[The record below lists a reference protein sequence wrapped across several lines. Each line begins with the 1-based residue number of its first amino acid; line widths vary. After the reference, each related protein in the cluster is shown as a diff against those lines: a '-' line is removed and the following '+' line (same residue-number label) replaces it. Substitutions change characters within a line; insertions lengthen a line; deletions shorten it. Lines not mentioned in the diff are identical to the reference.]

1 MGNQESIINDK
12 YELKKKVLNKDVNTD
27 NTMNLSKKNID
38 KELFSEVSTKGKTKI
53 INKDMYNNSKT
64 INKNT
69 QYKQN
74 NINKNVQNNIN
85 KNVQYKQNI
94 NNTYINKTEYDN
106 IKKLNKDENNN
117 ALISRNMLS
126 DIYQNKTKN
135 NFIFDYPS
143 NSNNELDIPKK
154 SFDNLKFTPYNFNDE
169 VSQYNKE
176 IDNERVEFEQKEKE
190 RRIQF
195 EKNLNSK
202 KEYLNTQ
209 IKNFEKEYD
218 PWNIL
223 GLEYN
228 NLNINDIKK
237 AYKKSALKYHPDK
250 AGKKYEDLFQ
260 LITQSYIYLL
270 DKADQNNIIENKINR
285 KVENIDYED
294 NINEKMENI
303 YIDKNKFDLN
313 KFNQIFDKYKVP
325 SKFDKGYNNLMKEDI
340 QVNNDEIF
348 GSNFNK
354 DIFNAHFDNIKKK
367 KKSTLDVIEYNEP
380 MALEASF
387 GNLNQSQL
395 GMDEID
401 DFGAVNNSNGL
412 SYTDYKKAHVDET
425 TLIDASKVKYKS
437 YKNVEQLENDRS
449 QVSYEMSPEDRRRNE
464 YMERKRLEDDQ
475 RRIHLQREYD
485 NMMEQQYNNLNRKLI
500 IHK

>member
-169 VSQYNKE
+169 VSQYSSGGWFPVSFDKPE
-176 IDNERVEFEQKEKE
+176 LFFD
-190 RRIQF
+190 
-195 EKNLNSK
+195 K
-202 KEYLNTQ
+202 KGELKGKFKY
-209 IKNFEKEYD
+209 YD
-218 PWNIL
+218 
-223 GLEYN
+223 
-228 NLNINDIKK
+228 
-237 AYKKSALKYHPDK
+237 
-250 AGKKYEDLFQ
+250 
-260 LITQSYIYLL
+260 
-270 DKADQNNIIENKINR
+270 KIPNYF
-285 KVENIDYED
+285 N
-294 NINEKMENI
+294 
-303 YIDKNKFDLN
+303 DLN
-313 KFNQIFDKYKVP
+313 NSLYNFIISDKIP
-325 SKFDKGYNNLMKEDI
+325 SKEDKW
-340 QVNNDEIF
+340 
-348 GSNFNK
+348 
-354 DIFNAHFDNIKKK
+354 
-367 KKSTLDVIEYNEP
+367 
-380 MALEASF
+380 
-387 GNLNQSQL
+387 
-395 GMDEID
+395 
-401 DFGAVNNSNGL
+401 
-412 SYTDYKKAHVDET
+412 
-425 TLIDASKVKYKS
+425 
-437 YKNVEQLENDRS
+437 
-449 QVSYEMSPEDRRRNE
+449 
-464 YMERKRLEDDQ
+464 
-475 RRIHLQREYD
+475 
-485 NMMEQQYNNLNRKLI
+485 
-500 IHK
+500 